1 MYETQKQEKLFYS
14 DQPRPH
20 VVMIAE
26 PANHMSNIHK
36 ESVVAY
42 AHQTVS
48 PPRMNAFHDPRSTH
62 AGTKVKPP
70 KKAKSA

>member
-1 MYETQKQEKLFYS
+1 MLDVWNLETRKTVLC
-14 DQPRPH
+14 DRPRPH

-48 PPRMNAFHDPRSTH
+48 PQGWTLSTTHDQRTREQ
-62 AGTKVKPP
+62 K
-70 KKAKSA
+70 